1 MLSEYIRLAM
11 EQAQYE
17 IIEDDK
23 TYFGEIPGFDG
34 LWANGRT
41 LEECR
46 KELQETLEDWLVIS
60 LRRNLP
66 VPVINGIDLSIK
78 ETKEVA

>member
-23 TYFGEIPGFDG
+23 TYFGKIPGFDG
-34 LWANGRT
+34 LWANGKT

-46 KELQETLEDWLVIS
+46 KELQETLEDWLLMS

-66 VPVINGIDLSIK
+66 VPNPHQRV
-78 ETKEVA
+78 

>member
-66 VPVINGIDLSIK
+66 IPVIHGIDLSIN

>member
-11 EQAQYE
+11 ELAHFE

-23 TYFGEIPGFDG
+23 TYFGNIPGFDG
-34 LWANGRT
+34 LWANGKT

-46 KELQETLEDWLVIS
+46 KELQETLEDWIVIS
-60 LRRNLP
+60 LRMNKPLP
-66 VPVINGIDLSIK
+66 VLNGVDLSV
-78 ETKEVA
+78 KEVA

>member
-66 VPVINGIDLSIK
+66 IPVMNC
-78 ETKEVA
+78 